1 MFSSIVRSSSVQNA
15 VKKLVRNH
23 QNLIGMQQIGAS
35 RCISKSKE
43 HEMNVDYLTFNEQ
56 QSPLIKDKKYTYHK
70 SQRYGRLPN

>member
-1 MFSSIVRSSSVQNA
+1 MLSSIVRNSSVQNA

-23 QNLIGMQQIGAS
+23 QQNLLGMQQIGAI

-56 QSPLIKDKKYTYHK
+56 QSPLIKDKKYTYK
-70 SQRYGRLPN
+70 KAQR